1 MIFWDTTYRN
11 VNWKMLKGVALLH
24 SIARLH
30 SANVTTEILNNM
42 KQEVLN
48 HPYSSSDLSACDW
61 TIQG

>member
-1 MIFWDTTYRN
+1 
-11 VNWKMLKGVALLH
+11 MLKGVALLH